1 MAIRGGYRPHILR
14 VDLDQGTITRE
25 PLPSEDILRKYVGGT
40 GLGIYL
46 LLRDAP
52 PKAEATEA
60 DAPLIFMAGPLTG
73 TPANN
78 SSDWATIC
86 YNLLIPYSA
95 GVGHGHGFWGAYLKH
110 AGHEGIYIT
119 GRAEKPQYLWID
131 DDHVE
136 LRDASHLWGVN
147 TRETERRL
155 KVELGDEEFIS
166 VACIGPAGE
175 AVLPGAMVKAD
186 RNHGSGKGSPG
197 AVMGSKNLKAIA
209 VRGTGAVPVFDPEGL
224 VKTSAEWEEN
234 LMPDPAKSF
243 VVPPSA
249 MGLKD
254 GGESREY
261 YNRLGKTLRVAGK
274 NMTDPE
280 WGAQYSLNYVE
291 ACARWKITPQPSYNC
306 KISCAYDVEITDGP
320 YAGFVGS
327 PCGGAENMEGAAAMI
342 GVDDPSAVVIMTDFF
357 DGLGLESGQF
367 GTLMGAMFEAYSEGI
382 LTLEDTD
389 GLDLTWGNWEAAM
402 ELVNRTVRREGI
414 GAKLALGAKAM
425 PEALGREKGMVEQ
438 MRAKILDVKGAGVV
452 THDQRQYWSVVFG
465 ELVAGTG
472 PSIQGAGAD
481 RNSLPEI
488 GYDKATPGVAHNA
501 DEALSKVEP
510 VRRSQFAKL
519 FWDSLGICM
528 FSARGVNDSL
538 RLTSLSLAQGVGWE
552 DFDTKEAMAIGE
564 RVTNLMRL
572 VYARRGF
579 QKSDEFDISE
589 KHLEAPPTGPSK
601 GLSIK
606 SYLPAMVDEYYGQMG
621 WNVDTGIP
629 TAETLK
635 RLGMEEFLPDLGVTG
650 SQSG

>member
-14 VDLDQGTITRE
+14 VDLREETIVKE
-25 PLPSEDILRKYVGGT
+25 PLPSEEVLRKYVGGT
-40 GLGIYL
+40 GLGLYY

-52 PKAEATEA
+52 QQAKATDP
-60 DAPLIFMAGPLTG
+60 DAPLIIMLGPLTG
-73 TPANN
+73 TPAVN
-78 SSDWATIC
+78 SSDWTTIC
-86 YNLLIPYSA
+86 FNLSIPYSA
-95 GVGHGHGFWGAYLKH
+95 GVGHGHGYWGAYLKQ
-110 AGHEGIYIT
+110 AGHEGIIFT
-119 GRAEKPQYLWID
+119 GRTERPSYLWID
-131 DDHVE
+131 DDRVE
-136 LRDASHLWGVN
+136 LRDAGHLWGLT

-166 VACIGPAGE
+166 VASIGPAGE
-175 AVLPGAMVKAD
+175 SQLPGAMVKAD

-209 VRGTGAVPVFDPEGL
+209 VRGTGIVPVFDPEGL
-224 VKTSAEWEEN
+224 VVTSAEWEEN
-234 LMPDPAKSF
+234 LLPDPSGASGILA
-243 VVPPSA
+243 SA
-249 MGLKD
+249 FGLKD
-254 GGESREY
+254 GGITRNY
-261 YNRLGKTLRVAGK
+261 YNSLGRHMRIAAK

-280 WGAQYSLNYVE
+280 WGARYSQKYVD

-357 DGLGLESGQF
+357 DGMGLESGQF

-402 ELVNRTVRREGI
+402 ELVNRTIRKEGI

-425 PEALGREKGMVEQ
+425 PEALGSEKGLVEE

-452 THDQRQYWSVVFG
+452 THDQRQFWSVLFG

-481 RNSLPEI
+481 RNILPEL
-488 GYDKATPGVAHNA
+488 GYMETTPGVAHNA
-501 DEALSKVEP
+501 GEALGKVEP

-538 RLTSLSLAQGVGWE
+538 RLTSQCLAQGVGWE
-552 DFDTKEAMAIGE
+552 DFDTQEAMTVGE
-564 RVTNLMRL
+564 RVANLMRL

-579 QKSDEFDISE
+579 QKQDEFDISE
-589 KHLEAPPTGPSK
+589 KHLEPPPAGPSK

-606 SYLPAMVDEYYGQMG
+606 PYLPAMVDEYYGQMG
-621 WNVDTGIP
+621 WNVDTGLP
-629 TAETLK
+629 TPETLR
-635 RLGMEEFLPDLGVTG
+635 RLGMEEFLRDVSRT
-650 SQSG
+650 